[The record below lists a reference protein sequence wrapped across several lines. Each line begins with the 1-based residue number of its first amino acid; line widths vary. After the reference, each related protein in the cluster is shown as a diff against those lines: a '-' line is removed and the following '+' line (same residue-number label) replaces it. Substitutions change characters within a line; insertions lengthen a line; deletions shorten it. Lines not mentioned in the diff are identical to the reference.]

1 MAIALWIGS
10 VLGVCGGFCG
20 GHLDNAIMRLMD
32 ILLAFPPLVL
42 ALGIVAVL
50 GPNLFTAMAAVG
62 IVNVPGVARLT
73 RSVLLQ
79 VKEIEYVQSA
89 RALGASEYR
98 VLRSCVLPGLLSPV
112 VVYTTLLTARA
123 ILTTAS
129 LSFLG
134 LGVAPPTPE
143 WGAMLADAR
152 DVLLFGKWWVAAFPG
167 VAILVLVL
175 GLNLM
180 GDGIS
185 EAADP
190 RFRG

>member
-1 MAIALWIGS
+1 
-10 VLGVCGGFCG
+10 
-20 GHLDNAIMRLMD
+20 LDNFLMRLMD
-32 ILLAFPPLVL
+32 LLLAFPPLVL

-50 GPNLFTAMAAVG
+50 GPNLYTAMAAVG
-62 IVNVPGVARLT
+62 IVNVPGVARLA
-73 RSVLLQ
+73 RSLVLKI
-79 VKEIEYVQSA
+79 KEVDYVESS
-89 RALGASEYR
+89 RALGASELR
-98 VLRSCVLPGLLSPV
+98 VLRSCVLPGLISPV
-112 VVYTTLLTARA
+112 VVYTTLLIGRA

-134 LGVAPPTPE
+134 MGASPPTPE

-167 VAILVLVL
+167 LAIMALVL

-190 RFRG
+190 RLWH